1 MATIQYSRERA
12 ENKKR
17 FSSLIY
23 KDVNEK
29 DAQVMSLETI
39 SANHD
44 VQMVA
49 RQGRNVGEV
58 SGDTPTPSIQ
68 PTSPTKFD
76 ISQSSILSVNG
87 TLEGTVLLPSS
98 YGTQIVPQQ
107 VIGAKLPYR
116 QLDNYFDE
124 LYSGSGSHDGYEV
137 RIECIWD
144 GEPKTIQFSSEGD
157 MPDDLLHKE
166 DLYGDSEIYVTSFYC
181 EVPDYV
187 ECLVGC
193 FVFPIVVNG
202 VQYDTQSDFHD
213 AFYSYDEE
221 TYEETCTVPQNTTYN
236 GTLQVEQIIDGTTN
250 ELNAL
255 SVSSYIDNG
264 NLSNIEYLIIPENY
278 TNVTININSANIQFE
293 TLELQSTTPPTAGG
307 GTINNLKNS
316 AKVKEIIVPA
326 DAIAAYERS
335 AWKNTGK
342 LVSKVK

>member
-1 MATIQYSRERA
+1 MATIQYSRARA

-29 DAQVMSLETI
+29 DTQVMSLETI
-39 SANHD
+39 SSNHD

-68 PTSPTKFD
+68 PTSPTKFN

-87 TLEGTVLLPSS
+87 ILEGTVLLPSS
-98 YGTQIVPQQ
+98 YGTQIVSQQ
-107 VIGAKLPYR
+107 VIGAKLPYSEF
-116 QLDNYFDE
+116 NGYCDE

-213 AFYSYDEE
+213 AFYSYDAE
-221 TYEETCTVPQNTTYN
+221 TYEETCTAPQNTTYS
-236 GTLQVEQIIDGTTN
+236 GTLQVEQIIDGKTN
-250 ELNAL
+250 ELNTL
-255 SVSSYIDNG
+255 SVSMYMDG
-264 NLSNIEYLIIPENY
+264 TLSNIEYLIIPENY
-278 TNVTININSANIQFE
+278 TTVTIIVNSANIMFE
-293 TLELQSTTPPTAGG
+293 TLELQSATPPTAGG
-307 GTINNLKNS
+307 NTINNLKNS

-326 DAIAAYERS
+326 DAIAAYEAS

-342 LVSKVK
+342 LISKVN